1 MANYKLKPGNAGVIT
16 VVYQNQVH
24 KIEIE
29 PKITQANLEILFK
42 AGVTNQHGSLIVEK
56 LPDGQK

>member
-1 MANYKLKPGNAGVIT
+1 MANYTLKPGHTGSIT
-16 VVYQNQVH
+16 VAYQGKVH
-24 KIEIE
+24 KIELE

-56 LPDGQK
+56 LLDGQK